1 MIDKVFPKVHN
12 EGYKFLVIF
21 GVITLIFYFISNFL
35 GLVGLVL
42 TIWCYYFFR
51 DPERYPINDE
61 DYLVSPADGVVLQ
74 VKETNGPK
82 ELNLENK
89 TFTKVSVF
97 MNVFDCHVNRTPCSG
112 KVSQILYKPGKFF
125 NASLDKASEDNERNY
140 YKITNTKG
148 EDIVVVQIA
157 GLIARRIVCET
168 NEDTDLQQGDR
179 IGMIRFGSRADLYF
193 ENYKPLVKVDQKT
206 IAGETLIA
214 KKIMEPKR
222 KFKIVTAKNSRVI
235 LPNIFT
241 LVGVCIGLSSI
252 KFAFDG
258 NFQFSVV
265 AIIVAGIID
274 GLDGRIAR
282 LIKGTSKVGKELDSL
297 TDVISFGVA
306 PAFIMYFWKLNEL
319 GRIGWFICLIYV
331 VAVALRL
338 ARFNV
343 NSSEEPTWKGNFFEG
358 IPSPAGGIL
367 VLMPLFFSFSELT
380 LININYDLV
389 VPIFFVT
396 ISILLISK
404 LPTYSFKKIIV
415 PRSMSIFLIFG
426 VVIYFVL
433 LLLYTFN
440 TIVISGLIY
449 LLMIPIS
456 SVHFMKVRNKFTTQS
471 GDIDDHEDIL

>member
-125 NASLDKASEDNERNY
+125 NASLDKASDDNERNY
-140 YKITNTKG
+140 YKITNTNG
-148 EDIVVVQIA
+148 EDVVVVQIA

-179 IGMIRFGSRADLYF
+179 LGMIRFGSRADLYF

-214 KKIMEPKR
+214 KK
-222 KFKIVTAKNSRVI
+222 
-235 LPNIFT
+235 
-241 LVGVCIGLSSI
+241 
-252 KFAFDG
+252 
-258 NFQFSVV
+258 
-265 AIIVAGIID
+265 
-274 GLDGRIAR
+274 
-282 LIKGTSKVGKELDSL
+282 
-297 TDVISFGVA
+297 
-306 PAFIMYFWKLNEL
+306 
-319 GRIGWFICLIYV
+319 
-331 VAVALRL
+331 
-338 ARFNV
+338 
-343 NSSEEPTWKGNFFEG
+343 
-358 IPSPAGGIL
+358 
-367 VLMPLFFSFSELT
+367 
-380 LININYDLV
+380 
-389 VPIFFVT
+389 
-396 ISILLISK
+396 
-404 LPTYSFKKIIV
+404 
-415 PRSMSIFLIFG
+415 
-426 VVIYFVL
+426 
-433 LLLYTFN
+433 
-440 TIVISGLIY
+440 
-449 LLMIPIS
+449 
-456 SVHFMKVRNKFTTQS
+456 
-471 GDIDDHEDIL
+471 